1 MVGLNDFINS
11 LCFNNILLT
20 YLFTFKDSSSMG
32 NSNSVRG
39 SSIDKEEIS
48 SYRGGGA
55 GTNDEAV
62 SESSNSNQNRNVIAP
77 TNLAANFEV

>member
-1 MVGLNDFINS
+1 MY
-11 LCFNNILLT
+11 FNN
-20 YLFTFKDSSSMG
+20 LFVYFFKDSSSIG

-48 SYRGGGA
+48 LYRGGGGGGA

-62 SESSNSNQNRNVIAP
+62 SESSNSNQNTNGIAP